1 MYEFDEG
8 VVTLCKKLGMRDD
21 LLNFYI
27 GKNRDNDILELC
39 KHHGAEEVDLWIHA
53 LKYFVKP
60 EHKK

>member
-1 MYEFDEG
+1 
-8 VVTLCKKLGMRDD
+8 MRDD

-27 GKNRDNDILELC
+27 GKNRDSDILELC
-39 KHHGAEEVDLWIHA
+39 KVHGSEEVDLWFHA